1 MNSYKILVLLMLIP
15 IIGKSQS
22 IDSTSLFNKLAK
34 KEGYVFVYCS
44 ETMPD
49 EHGNHLGLEYNFYS
63 DTIPSDIFS
72 KDYLNFFKTN
82 SPTILIAANSNF
94 PWESGEYHSFVGNDT
109 NDRIFID
116 SAIWGGDIIGK
127 MVNDSN
133 IISRNFTKSYN
144 RKIIVFKASIHLF
157 ESQKKEP
164 FYLKD
169 LYVDCSYGF
178 DPDFYLKRCFYFYL
192 PKFDTFKLL
201 FVAEFE
207 D

>member
-1 MNSYKILVLLMLIP
+1 MNNYKTLILLILIP
-15 IIGKSQS
+15 IVGKCQS
-22 IDSTSLFNKLAK
+22 IDSTSLFKKLIK
-34 KEGYVFVYCS
+34 KEGYVFVYYG
-44 ETMPD
+44 EAFPD
-49 EHGNHLGLEYNFYS
+49 SDGRHLGAVHTFYS
-63 DTIPSDIFS
+63 DTIPSVVFS
-72 KDYLNFFKTN
+72 EDYLSFFKTS
-82 SPTILIAANSNF
+82 SPSILIAANRNLS
-94 PWESGEYHSFVGNDT
+94 WESEEYHSFIGNNA

-116 SAIWGGDIIGK
+116 SAIWGGDIIAE
-127 MVNDSN
+127 MINDSN

-178 DPDFYLKRCFYFYL
+178 DPDFYLKKCFYFYL
-192 PKFDTFKLL
+192 PKFDAFKLL